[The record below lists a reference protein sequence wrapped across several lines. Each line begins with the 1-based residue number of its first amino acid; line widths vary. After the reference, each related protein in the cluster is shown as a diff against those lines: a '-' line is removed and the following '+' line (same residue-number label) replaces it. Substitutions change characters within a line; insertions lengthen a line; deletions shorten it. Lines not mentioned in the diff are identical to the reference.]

1 MKKTAVVGALALV
14 TSVVVAP
21 AALANPSPMWSVSPM
36 QAQDQKTECTASD
49 QLRYSAN
56 IAGDFE
62 VRKKPINKQGVEMV
76 AQEDGLHI
84 QLSGAAKDAEVVHFT
99 TLGALIDKGPGVQSS
114 GAFVNVWFDT
124 SGDGQFFDLKGNTGV
139 MKNLGGD
146 DYAALAGDKLK
157 DLGGDLNLEG
167 LTLAEAAQT
176 EPLSRSTKV
185 AVAVGTE
192 SGSVVVSKVGGL
204 NTVSCTEST
213 PPTSTPPTTTP
224 PTSTPPPT
232 TPPTSEEPEPSET
245 QEPAPEDPAS
255 EAFVDLDC
263 KDFPLADGRTAQD
276 ILNQFPG
283 DPHGLDADEDR
294 IACEPGQDTAPDS
307 SSDFED
313 DDEVVSNEK
322 VAVPQGG
329 VQTGVGPA

>member
-1 MKKTAVVGALALV
+1 
-14 TSVVVAP
+14 
-21 AALANPSPMWSVSPM
+21 
-36 QAQDQKTECTASD
+36 
-49 QLRYSAN
+49 
-56 IAGDFE
+56 
-62 VRKKPINKQGVEMV
+62 
-76 AQEDGLHI
+76 DGLHI

-99 TLGALIDKGPGVQSS
+99 TLGALIDEGPGVQSS

-146 DYAALAGDKLK
+146 DYAALAGDKLN
-157 DLGGDLNLEG
+157 DLGGDLNLGG
-167 LTLAEAAQT
+167 LTLAEAAQL

-204 NTVSCTEST
+204 NTVSCTAST
-213 PPTSTPPTTTP
+213 PPTSTPPTAAP
-224 PTSTPPPT
+224 PTSTPPPTTPPT

-245 QEPAPEDPAS
+245 QEPEDPVLP
-255 EAFVDLDC
+255 EVDLDC

-294 IACEPGQDTAPDS
+294 IACEPGQDTAADS
-307 SSDFED
+307 SSDFEEP
-313 DDEVVSNEK
+313 DEVV
-322 VAVPQGG
+322 V
-329 VQTGVGPA
+329 